1 MLWIWKDIKY
11 EQILIQ
17 SSDLTAVI
25 LHLAERHVMVVSV
38 YIEPRGA
45 EELEESLELLD
56 NAIKKARKK
65 VGQQI
70 EVILAG
76 DFNRYNKL

>member
-1 MLWIWKDIKY
+1 MP
-11 EQILIQ
+11 IQ

-25 LHLAERHVMVVSV
+25 LHLAERHIMVVSV
-38 YIEPRGA
+38 YIEPEGA

-65 VGQQI
+65 VGQ
-70 EVILAG
+70 
-76 DFNRYNKL
+76 